1 MTDAKATGAR
11 ASAVEF
17 RTGPAVRSVA
27 QGARRDMV
35 VKGEYALK
43 RTLDIMCATIGLIL
57 SAPGWLILFVAIKV
71 EDGGPAFYR
80 QPRWGKGGTQ
90 FRALKFRSMVFDRDG
105 ASGRVQAVKAD
116 PRVTRVGR
124 LMRKAALDELPQI
137 INILRGDMSLV
148 GPRALPINEQQRNDV
163 DVHLTD
169 DQVPGFALRSSVR
182 PGLTG
187 VAQLYAPRDIA
198 RRYKFRYDAIYVRRQ
213 SLSMDLRLIL
223 RSLWISLTAG
233 WESYHNLIEG
243 KAKGDESR
251 R

>member
-1 MTDAKATGAR
+1 MTDPKGTYAKAA
-11 ASAVEF
+11 APEF
-17 RTGPAVRSVA
+17 RTSRVVKSVA
-27 QGARRDMV
+27 LGARRDAV
-35 VKGEYALK
+35 VRGEYALK
-43 RTLDIMCATIGLIL
+43 RALDIVCAAIGLIL
-57 SAPGWLILFVAIKV
+57 SAPVWLILFVAIKL
-71 EDGGPAFYR
+71 EDGGPPFYH
-80 QPRWGKGGTQ
+80 QPRWGKGGTR
-90 FRALKFRSMVFDRDG
+90 FKALKFRSMVFDPDG
-105 ASGRVQAVKAD
+105 ASGRVQAVRGD
-116 PRVTRVGR
+116 PRITRVGR

-163 DVHLTD
+163 DVRLTD

-213 SLSMDLRLIL
+213 SLSLDLRLIL
-223 RSLWISLTAG
+223 RSFWISLTAG
-233 WESYHNLIEG
+233 WERYHNLIEG
-243 KAKGDESR
+243 TAKGRQSR

>member
-1 MTDAKATGAR
+1 MTDPKGVFAK

-17 RTGPAVRSVA
+17 PTGPAFKSA
-27 QGARRDMV
+27 AALGARRHV
-35 VKGEYALK
+35 VESEYALK
-43 RTLDIMCATIGLIL
+43 RALDIVRATTGLIL
-57 SAPGWLILFVAIKV
+57 SSPVWLILFVTIKL

-80 QPRWGKGGTQ
+80 QARWGKSGTR
-90 FRALKFRSMVFDRDG
+90 FWALKFRSMVFDPDG
-105 ASGRVQAVKAD
+105 ASGRVQAVKRD
-116 PRVTRVGR
+116 PRITRVGWF
-124 LMRKAALDELPQI
+124 MRKAALDELPQI
-137 INILRGDMSLV
+137 INILRGEMSLV
-148 GPRALPINEQQRNDV
+148 GPRALPINEQQQNGV

-213 SLSMDLRLIL
+213 SLSLDLRLIM
-223 RSLWISLTAG
+223 RSFWISLTAG
-233 WESYHNLIEG
+233 WERYHNLIEG
-243 KAKGDESR
+243 KAEGGQGR

>member
-1 MTDAKATGAR
+1 
-11 ASAVEF
+11 
-17 RTGPAVRSVA
+17 
-27 QGARRDMV
+27 
-35 VKGEYALK
+35 
-43 RTLDIMCATIGLIL
+43 
-57 SAPGWLILFVAIKV
+57 
-71 EDGGPAFYR
+71 
-80 QPRWGKGGTQ
+80 
-90 FRALKFRSMVFDRDG
+90 
-105 ASGRVQAVKAD
+105 
-116 PRVTRVGR
+116 
-124 LMRKAALDELPQI
+124 MRKAALDELPQI

-148 GPRALPINEQQRNDV
+148 GPRALPINERQQNDV

-213 SLSMDLRLIL
+213 SLSLDLRLIL

-233 WESYHNLIEG
+233 WERYHNLIEG
-243 KAKGDESR
+243 KAKGGQSR